1 MAEQAYAYVT
11 LIPVAK
17 GFQKE
22 IAKQLSGVD
31 DIGKTA
37 GKTAGGNFSNG
48 FGNSVKKLAVIAGG
62 ALAAAGLSSFFKDS
76 VNQASDLGESI
87 NAVQKAYLGYAGD
100 VLKLGDGVA
109 SRLGLSTVDF
119 NAAAVRF
126 SAFAERVVGQGG
138 DVAGFVGDIT
148 TRAAD
153 FASVFNIEVSEALQV
168 FQSGL
173 SGEAEPLKRF
183 GINLL
188 DSEVKAYALANAIGD
203 GTGALTESEKV
214 QARYGLLLQETAKTA
229 GDFADTSDGLANGQR
244 ILKAEFENT
253 QAVIGEALLPVVID
267 LMNVV
272 KDELLPI
279 MVEFGD
285 WLGSPEGKEAVEN
298 FGLAVMGVVGFL
310 VDLTQWVLENLDS
323 VKNVGIAFG
332 VAAIAIQLY
341 STYTA
346 LATAATK
353 LFTGALLTN
362 PVFLMIAAL
371 GFLTWAFL
379 ENDGAV
385 SKNIGTYKKLKE
397 AETDL
402 AYTAKGTADKFK
414 ESAYVHDQY
423 GVKLDAT
430 TQAAVNTATKISYLG
445 TEVDRADSAKF
456 NNLPG
461 QLDNVTASADTTTT
475 ALNKTKNA
483 TVELTLV
490 EQARERYNQEQIA
503 TLGRSTRTFEDFLE
517 GMTRNLATTT
527 ALNEETTKT
536 TKTVETLG
544 SAATAATKDIDGMTA
559 ASEKLAASASQ
570 IQAGFEWVEGPNGP
584 TLVSKM
590 VTGGYTPSTPAGE
603 AGLATATQ
611 AANLRQQG
619 YSQAEIDKIFKSA
632 VGGTAKEITNSFTKG
647 VTLVNEATNRQVMGN
662 LGASQIAELQKQ
674 GFEVVNKVS
683 ASQDELTKALE
694 DLTNTISSGGA
705 DAYLT
710 PMATGGFVTGPTQA
724 LVGEAGPEVV
734 MPLDRFES
742 MMGLTNDKGKSVNYY
757 AAPNQSIDS
766 EQALFQAMRRAKV
779 VANW

>member
-397 AETDL
+397 QEKDL
-402 AYTAKGTADKFK
+402 AYTAKGTADQFK
-414 ESAYVHDQY
+414 DNAYVHDKY
-423 GVKLDAT
+423 AVKLDAT

-517 GMTRNLATTT
+517 GMTRNLAATTE
-527 ALNEETTKT
+527 LNEETEKT
-536 TKTVETLG
+536 TKTFTGLG
-544 SAATAATKDIDGMTA
+544 DAASLASSDLDKMTA
-559 ASEKLAASASQ
+559 ASEKLAEQANK
-570 IQAGFEWVEGPNGP
+570 IQAGFEWVQGPNGP

-590 VTGGYTPSTPAGE
+590 VTSGYTAPTPGAQAGIDT
-603 AGLATATQ
+603 LTQ
-611 AANLRQQG
+611 QANLRQQG
-619 YSQAEIDKIFKSA
+619 YSQAEIDKIFTRA
-632 VGGTAKEITNSFTKG
+632 IGGTAREIQNSFTKG
-647 VTLVNEATNRQVMGN
+647 VTLINEETNRMVMGN
-662 LGASQIAELQKQ
+662 VGASGVADLQKQ
-674 GFEVVNKVS
+674 GFEVVGKIN
-683 ASQDELTKALE
+683 ASQDELTKAIS
-694 DLTNTISSGGA
+694 DLTETIASGQAGN
-705 DAYLT
+705 YLT
-710 PMATGGFVTGPTQA
+710 PLASGGLVTGPTQA

-734 MPLDRFES
+734 IPLDRFES
-742 MMGLTNDKGKSVNYY
+742 MMNMNGGQGKSVNYY